1 MKIAKCVNNHYY
13 DSDKFESCP
22 YCTEI
27 KKGNYPTEIE
37 FDKTEDLTEMLTQEN
52 QKRIE
57 REDEVTVA
65 YYRDIVET
73 DPVVGWLVCV
83 KGIHLGKSF
92 HLKSGRNFVGRD
104 KSMDV
109 VLDGDKTISRQ
120 KHAIIVYDPKS
131 KRFIAQPGESKE
143 LFYVNDE
150 VVLSNVLLNPY
161 DSLEIGKS
169 KLLFVPFCSEKFCW
183 EDITE
188 G

>member
-1 MKIAKCVNNHYY
+1 MC
-13 DSDKFESCP
+13 E
-22 YCTEI
+22 
-27 KKGNYPTEIE
+27 GNPFGE
-37 FDKTEDLTEMLTQEN
+37 
-52 QKRIE
+52 
-57 REDEVTVA
+57 
-65 YYRDIVET
+65 
-73 DPVVGWLVCV
+73 
-83 KGIHLGKSF
+83 SF

-150 VVLSNVLLNPY
+150 VVLSNVVLNPY